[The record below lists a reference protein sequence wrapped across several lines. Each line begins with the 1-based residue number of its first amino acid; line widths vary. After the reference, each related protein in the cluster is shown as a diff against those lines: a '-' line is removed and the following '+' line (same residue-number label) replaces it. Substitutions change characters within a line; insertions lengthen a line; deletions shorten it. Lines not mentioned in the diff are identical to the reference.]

1 MRTLW
6 SGRDISAGQGKAA
19 KGVPSG
25 NKIQLRKELDDMQM
39 SVGSLYRVHAAC
51 ALSPTRSPSFAWV
64 ASKRLTAS
72 RGSRSAIHTVQAAE
86 QKAAGSEPSKV
97 NVKGQTSSNK
107 KLPKIARRGFII
119 MSATSWMMLD
129 LAQARVCRPKT

>member
-1 MRTLW
+1 
-6 SGRDISAGQGKAA
+6 
-19 KGVPSG
+19 
-25 NKIQLRKELDDMQM
+25 MQM

-72 RGSRSAIHTVQAAE
+72 RSSRSATYTVQAAE

-97 NVKGQTSSNK
+97 NVKGQTSS
-107 KLPKIARRGFII
+107 KLLEVATLGFCIHEPDERK
-119 MSATSWMMLD
+119 SHT
-129 LAQARVCRPKT
+129 